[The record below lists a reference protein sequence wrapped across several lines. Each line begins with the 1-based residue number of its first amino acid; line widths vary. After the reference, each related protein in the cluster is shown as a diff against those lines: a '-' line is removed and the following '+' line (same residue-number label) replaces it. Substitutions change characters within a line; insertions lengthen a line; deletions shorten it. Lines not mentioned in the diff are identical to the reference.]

1 MHEIIPGLYASE
13 PEPLVFAPDTL
24 IRTFL
29 LRGVGGNT
37 LVYANDR
44 TAEEKGEIEAL
55 GGLRRHVLG
64 HWHEASMGAAD
75 IAERLGAPVLCHEAD
90 RAKAEADVPIAET
103 FDQRRALAADLE
115 AISIPGHTRGS
126 AAYLWAGPEH
136 RCLFTADS
144 LLVGDDGWYA
154 VVLGES
160 DRQSYIKSLQT
171 LRDLEFD
178 LLIPWGASEGAEPAT
193 PVDRDTARRELDAVI
208 RRLENGN
215 NH

>member
-1 MHEIIPGLYASE
+1 MHEIVPGLYASE

-29 LRGVGGNT
+29 LRGADGNT
-37 LVYANDR
+37 LVYANGR

-64 HWHEASMGAAD
+64 HWHEAGMGAAD
-75 IAERLGAPVLCHEAD
+75 TAAQLGAPVLCHEAD
-90 RAKAEADVPIAET
+90 RAKAEEDVPIAET
-103 FDQRRALAADLE
+103 FGRRRALTADLE
-115 AISIPGHTRGS
+115 AIPIPGHTRGS

-144 LLVGDDGWYA
+144 LLVGDNGWYA

-160 DRQSYIKSLQT
+160 ERDAYIKSLRT
-171 LRDLEFD
+171 LRDLDFD
-178 LLIPWGASEGAEPAT
+178 LLVPWGASEGAEPVT
-193 PVDRDTARRELDAVI
+193 PVDRDTARREIDAVVT
-208 RRLENGN
+208 RLENGN
-215 NH
+215 NR